1 MKWQRWIKF
10 VFVPFKLQICQI
22 ILCHENSILATQGWI
37 NNDNMNQ
44 IFVSKIQI
52 QNKDIK
58 TQGWIDNDS
67 TPFYWTFLP
76 FLMQIK
82 SLNIFILTFFLF
94 ENVVNVNVNIIV
106 WVDSSIRKS
115 HGYLFDS
122 NQGIILLWESWNVLS

>member
-1 MKWQRWIKF
+1 MKWQRRIKF
-10 VFVPFKLQICQI
+10 VFVPFKLEVCQI

-94 ENVVNVNVNIIV
+94 ENVVNVNVNII
-106 WVDSSIRKS
+106 
-115 HGYLFDS
+115 G
-122 NQGIILLWESWNVLS
+122 LSGFKHQKIPRIFIWF